1 MSYKEIVAPAI
12 SENGVEFYISNDGT
26 KSGVSQVGLSRLC
39 GVSETTLRRLL
50 KGTAPS
56 TTTTQKG
63 LDFFE
68 GNVYHTELTSEQQAK
83 IVTTE
88 AATEI
93 IFYYGYE
100 ADTTNEVAKFSAK
113 KFAKQGMHNW
123 IKEISKFSA
132 NSDEKSLSTTIN
144 DLVSSVKELTNEV
157 KSWKTVKRVADTR
170 MGGINILV
178 EEIVRQEAEK
188 EDIFVARQIEGQVPT
203 WSLAEWLLE
212 FRGTTLSKG
221 KMSGLGRMTCETY
234 KTLKQK
240 DPLKDYR
247 IVNGNK
253 SLVSVYTRDDF
264 AILQVA
270 YSKYILSE
278 LTS

>member
-1 MSYKEIVAPAI
+1 MSHKELVSPVIA
-12 SENGVEFYISNDGT
+12 ENGVEFYISNDGSR
-26 KSGVSQVGLSRLC
+26 SGISQVGLARLC
-39 GVSETTLRRLL
+39 GVTEAGIRNLIGAS
-50 KGTAPS
+50 KVGS
-56 TTTTQKG
+56 TSKALQS
-63 LDFFE
+63 FE
-68 GNVYHTELTSEQQAK
+68 GEVFHTELVSEQQAK
-83 IVTTE
+83 IITTE

-93 IFYYGYE
+93 IFYY
-100 ADTTNEVAKFSAK
+100 AFNSKAANETAKFSAM

-132 NSDEKSLSTTIN
+132 NSDNNSLNETMNTLI
-144 DLVSSVKELTNEV
+144 SSVNALTKEV
-157 KSWKTVKRVADTR
+157 RDWKTVKRVADTR
-170 MGGINILV
+170 MDGINILV
-178 EEIVRQEAEK
+178 DEIVRREAEK
-188 EDIFVARQIEGQVPT
+188 EDIFTPKELVGDVPN

-234 KTLKQK
+234 KSLKQK

-253 SLVSVYTRDDF
+253 SLVSVYTKDDF

-270 YSKYILSE
+270 YSKFALAD
-278 LTS
+278 LAA

>member
-1 MSYKEIVAPAI
+1 MSYKEVVSPAI
-12 SENGVEFYISNDGT
+12 NENGVEFYISNDGT
-26 KSGVSQVGLSRLC
+26 KSGVSQVGLARLC
-39 GVSETTLRRLL
+39 GIPETTMRRLL
-50 KGTAPS
+50 KSAKPS
-56 TTTTQKG
+56 PTQKV
-63 LDFFE
+63 LDFFDGE
-68 GNVYHTELTSEQQAK
+68 IYHTELTSDQQAK
-83 IVTTE
+83 IVRTE

-93 IFYYGYE
+93 IFYYAYE
-100 ADTTNEVAKFSAK
+100 AENTNETARFSAK
-113 KFAKQGMHNW
+113 KFAKQGMHTW

-132 NSDEKSLSTTIN
+132 DSDDKSLTTTMNTLI
-144 DLVSSVKELTNEV
+144 SSVNALTAEV
-157 KSWKTVKRVADTR
+157 KDWKTVRRVADNR

-178 EEIVRQEAEK
+178 DEIVKREAEK
-188 EDIFVARQIEGQVPT
+188 EDIFNPKELAGNTPN

-234 KTLKQK
+234 KSLKQK

>member
-1 MSYKEIVAPAI
+1 MPNKEIVSPVVA
-12 SENGVEFYISNDGT
+12 ENGVEFYISSDGNR
-26 KSGVSQVGLSRLC
+26 SGVSIAGLARLC
-39 GVSETTLRRLL
+39 GVLENSIRNIVNSVHKDQASKAL
-50 KGTAPS
+50 KSFTG
-56 TTTTQKG
+56 
-63 LDFFE
+63 
-68 GNVYHTELTSEQQAK
+68 ELIHPTITSEQQAK
-83 IVTTE
+83 IITTE

-93 IFYYGYE
+93 IFYYAFE
-100 ADTTNEVAKFSAK
+100 SNATNDTAKFSAK

-132 NSDEKSLSTTIN
+132 NSDNNSLNETMNTLI
-144 DLVSSVKELTNEV
+144 SSVNALTKEV
-157 KSWKTVKRVADTR
+157 RDWKTVKRVADSR
-170 MGGINILV
+170 MDGINILV
-178 EEIVRQEAEK
+178 DEIVRREAEK
-188 EDIFVARQIEGQVPT
+188 EDIFTPKELAGDVPN

-234 KTLKQK
+234 KSLKQK

-253 SLVSVYTRDDF
+253 SLVSVYTKDDF

-270 YSKYILSE
+270 YSKFALADLS
-278 LTS
+278 S

>member
-1 MSYKEIVAPAI
+1 M
-12 SENGVEFYISNDGT
+12 
-26 KSGVSQVGLSRLC
+26 
-39 GVSETTLRRLL
+39 
-50 KGTAPS
+50 
-56 TTTTQKG
+56 
-63 LDFFE
+63 
-68 GNVYHTELTSEQQAK
+68 TSEQQAK

-88 AATEI
+88 AATEV
-93 IFYYGYE
+93 IFHY
-100 ADTTNEVAKFSAK
+100 AFKSTVANETAQFSAM

-132 NSDEKSLSTTIN
+132 NSDNNSLNETMNTLI
-144 DLVSSVKELTNEV
+144 SSVNALTKEV
-157 KSWKTVKRVADTR
+157 RDWKTVKRVADSR
-170 MGGINILV
+170 MDGINILV
-178 EEIVRQEAEK
+178 DEIVRREAEK
-188 EDIFVARQIEGQVPT
+188 EDIFTPKELVGDVPN

-234 KTLKQK
+234 KSLKQK

-253 SLVSVYTRDDF
+253 SLVSVYTKDDF

-270 YSKYILSE
+270 YSKFALADLS
-278 LTS
+278 T

>member
-1 MSYKEIVAPAI
+1 MSYKEIVSPAI
-12 SENGVEFYISNDGT
+12 HENGVEFYISADGT
-26 KSGVSQVGLSRLC
+26 KSGVSQVGLARLC
-39 GVSETTLRRLL
+39 GVPESTMRKLL
-50 KGTAPS
+50 KDAVVS
-56 TTTTQKG
+56 TTSKG
-63 LDFFE
+63 LKGFE
-68 GNVYHTELTSEQQAK
+68 GDVYHTELTSERQAK

-100 ADTTNEVAKFSAK
+100 SDIPNETARFSAK
-113 KFAKQGMHNW
+113 KFAKKGMHNW
-123 IKEISKFSA
+123 IKEVSKFSA
-132 NSDEKSLSTTIN
+132 NSDEKSLTTTIN
-144 DLVSSVKELTNEV
+144 DLVSSVKDLTNEV

-178 EEIVRQEAEK
+178 EEIVKQEAEK
-188 EDIFVARQIEGQVPT
+188 EDIFTPRQIDGQVPT

-253 SLVSVYTRDDF
+253 SLVSVYTKDDF
-264 AILQVA
+264 SILQVA

-278 LTS
+278 LAS

>member
-1 MSYKEIVAPAI
+1 MSHKELVSPVIA
-12 SENGVEFYISNDGT
+12 ENGVEFYISNDGSR
-26 KSGVSQVGLSRLC
+26 SGISQVGLARLC
-39 GVSETTLRRLL
+39 GVTEASIRNLIGSSRS
-50 KGTAPS
+50 GS
-56 TTTTQKG
+56 TSKALQS
-63 LDFFE
+63 FE
-68 GNVYHTELTSEQQAK
+68 GDVFHTELVSEQQAK
-83 IVTTE
+83 IITTE

-93 IFYYGYE
+93 IFYY
-100 ADTTNEVAKFSAK
+100 AFDSRAVNETAKFSAM

-132 NSDEKSLSTTIN
+132 NSDNNSLNETMNTLI
-144 DLVSSVKELTNEV
+144 SSVNALTKEV
-157 KSWKTVKRVADTR
+157 RDWKTVKRVADSR
-170 MGGINILV
+170 MDGINILV
-178 EEIVRQEAEK
+178 DEIVRREAEK
-188 EDIFVARQIEGQVPT
+188 EDIFTPKELAGDIPN

-234 KTLKQK
+234 KSLKQK

-253 SLVSVYTRDDF
+253 SLVSVYTKDDF

-270 YSKYILSE
+270 YSKFALAD
-278 LTS
+278 LAA

>member
-1 MSYKEIVAPAI
+1 MTYKESVSPVIA
-12 SENGVEFYISNDGT
+12 ENGVEFYISNDGS
-26 KSGVSQVGLSRLC
+26 KSGVSQAGLARLC
-39 GVSETTLRRLL
+39 GVTEVSIRRLVGGARL
-50 KGTAPS
+50 SS
-56 TTTTQKG
+56 TSKALESFTG
-63 LDFFE
+63 DVFHLD
-68 GNVYHTELTSEQQAK
+68 LTSDQQAK
-83 IVTTE
+83 IITAE
-88 AATEI
+88 AATRI
-93 IFYYGYE
+93 ISYY
-100 ADTTNEVAKFSAK
+100 AFNSNAANETAKFTLM
-113 KFAKQGMHNW
+113 KFATQGMHNW
-123 IKEISKFSA
+123 IKEISRFSA
-132 NSDEKSLSTTIN
+132 DSDDKSLTTTMNALI
-144 DLVSSVKELTNEV
+144 SSVNALTAEV
-157 KSWKTVKRVADTR
+157 KDWKTVRRVADNR

-178 EEIVRQEAEK
+178 DEIVKREAEK
-188 EDIFVARQIEGQVPT
+188 EDIFNPKELAGNIPN

-234 KTLKQK
+234 KSLKQK

>member
-1 MSYKEIVAPAI
+1 MSYKEIVSPVIA
-12 SENGVEFYISNDGT
+12 ENGVEFYISNDGT
-26 KSGVSQVGLSRLC
+26 RSGISQVGLARLC
-39 GVSETTLRRLL
+39 GVDERSIRRVLGGARL
-50 KGTAPS
+50 KS
-56 TTTTQKG
+56 NSKV
-63 LDFFE
+63 LESFE
-68 GNVYHTELTSEQQAK
+68 GNVFHSDMTSEQQAK

-88 AATEI
+88 AATEV
-93 IFYYGYE
+93 IFHY
-100 ADTTNEVAKFSAK
+100 AFKSTVANETAQFSAM

-132 NSDEKSLSTTIN
+132 NSDNNSLNETMNTLI
-144 DLVSSVKELTNEV
+144 SSVNALTKEV
-157 KSWKTVKRVADTR
+157 RDWKTVKRVADSR
-170 MGGINILV
+170 MDGINILV
-178 EEIVRQEAEK
+178 DEIVRREAEK
-188 EDIFVARQIEGQVPT
+188 EDIFTPKELAGDIPN

-234 KTLKQK
+234 KSLKQK

-253 SLVSVYTRDDF
+253 SLVSVYTKDDF

-270 YSKYILSE
+270 YSKFALAD
-278 LTS
+278 LAT